1 MTTRTRLVLALG
13 IALLVVRPALA
24 DDPQPHPVP
33 VEDPKP
39 HGEPVKDQGSGEP
52 KPHGEPVNPNP
63 TPEPKPDQKPDAKP
77 DQKPTNPTNPTNPK
91 NPTNPTTK
99 GPTQGPVQG
108 PTQAPP
114 GPPVPPPKPIP
125 PPVPVNA
132 KPLPATPP
140 VKPEEIVY
148 AARDVKL
155 NGREK
160 ISDILV
166 ADNTKTTADTV
177 ILIARIEVGDD
188 FTAEMPERIR
198 HDLVSSGLFKTVE
211 VYYDKLPGKDDAVRV
226 HLLVKDKWS
235 WVIAPAFY
243 NQPTN
248 TGGGLGYGENNLFGL
263 NQKLLIY
270 AQVATGDS
278 FFVGA
283 YQIPSIYGT
292 RWSAQF
298 DTYLA
303 NSRNIEYAPTQS
315 FADNPAPIRESR
327 LIYLNGGAK
336 LGFELWHALYLN
348 ARIRAAHVGYKEV
361 HLSEG
366 ASIMQV
372 TKDPDPDPNAA
383 IPAPGKEGWDI
394 SNEFDLS
401 IDRRANWYGVQTGFR
416 FGLSY
421 EHNVLGSDFHY
432 QEVGL
437 GLFKAW
443 QVLQRHNLVFKGN
456 LQIGQDMPF
465 QQEFLMGGTTMR
477 GYLNNQFR
485 GDLKALVN
493 LEYSL
498 PLFELFGFG
507 VRGLGFIDSGYTTW
521 ESTDSA
527 GIPTNPERNYLNFV
541 VQRGLDPFRN
551 SVGVGTRLY
560 LRQIVLPLLG
570 LDFGYGLEVRD
581 FQVYLAIG
589 LTD

>member
-1 MTTRTRLVLALG
+1 G
-13 IALLVVRPALA
+13 
-24 DDPQPHPVP
+24 
-33 VEDPKP
+33 
-39 HGEPVKDQGSGEP
+39 
-52 KPHGEPVNPNP
+52 
-63 TPEPKPDQKPDAKP
+63 
-77 DQKPTNPTNPTNPK
+77 
-91 NPTNPTTK
+91 
-99 GPTQGPVQG
+99 
-108 PTQAPP
+108 
-114 GPPVPPPKPIP
+114 PPPKPIP
-125 PPVPVNA
+125 PPVPLNA
-132 KPLPATPP
+132 QPLPPTPP
-140 VKPEEIVY
+140 TKPDEPIVY

-211 VYYDKLPGKDDAVRV
+211 VYYDKIPGKEDQVRV

-263 NQKLLIY
+263 NQKLLLY

-348 ARIRAAHVGYKEV
+348 ARLRAAHVGYKEV

-366 ASIMQV
+366 ATMDQV
-372 TKDPDPDPNAA
+372 TKDPTATNV
-383 IPAPGKEGWDI
+383 PAPGKEGWDI

-421 EHNVLGSDFHY
+421 EHNVFNSDFHY

-456 LQIGQDMPF
+456 LQIGQDIPF
-465 QQEFLMGGTTMR
+465 QQEYLMGGTTMR

-493 LEYSL
+493 VEYSL

-521 ESTDSA
+521 ESTDSM
-527 GIPTNPERNYLNFV
+527 GIPTNPERNYLNFAV
-541 VQRGLDPFRN
+541 KRGLDPFRN